1 MMAGSVLIGL
11 DGGGTKTE
19 CVVLDAA
26 LGASGALPDD
36 LSALPE
42 LGRGTAPSTNWNSVG
57 PEAAHTHFIAA
68 IDAALSAAQRD
79 ISDVV
84 AIGIGMSGVDR
95 PDDRARVQ
103 GWLDDLLPGRVHVIE
118 NDGVAAL
125 AAGTGGR
132 RYGIVIISGTGMI
145 ALGFDAT
152 GKRVRAGG
160 WGALLGD
167 GGSGYAIGA
176 AVLRA
181 FTWAVD
187 GRGPQT
193 SLVDAVMNHLELD
206 NPQQLVR
213 WTYDDIAWHRF
224 AALAPLAVTHAQAGD
239 SVANAILDQAAD
251 DLAVAVQAVAA
262 QLDFGDQSFPLVM
275 AGGSLRPG
283 PLAERLTALLA
294 DRLPTARPTRP
305 QVDPCVGAAL
315 LAWHAYRI

>member
-1 MMAGSVLIGL
+1 MTRSVLLGL

-19 CVVLDAA
+19 CVAIDADLEGMA
-26 LGASGALPDD
+26 KLPDD

-42 LGRGTAPSTNWNSVG
+42 LSRGSAPSTNWNSVG
-57 PEAAHTHFIAA
+57 PEAAHTHFRAA
-68 IDAALSAAQRD
+68 IDTALAAAQRD
-79 ISDVV
+79 ISDVA

-103 GWLDDLLPGRVHVIE
+103 GWLDELLPGRVHVIE

-132 RYGIVIISGTGMI
+132 RYGIVLISGTGMI

-176 AVLRA
+176 AILRA
-181 FTWAVD
+181 FTWAAD

-193 SLVDAVMNHLELD
+193 SLVRGVMDHLRLE

-224 AALAPLAVTHAQAGD
+224 SALAPLAVSHAEAGD
-239 SVANAILDQAAD
+239 PVANGILDQAAD

-262 QLDFGDQSFPLVM
+262 QLNFGGQPFPLVM
-275 AGGSLRPG
+275 AGGNLRLG
-283 PLAERLTALLA
+283 PLADRLTALLV
-294 DRLPTARPTRP
+294 DRLPAAQP
-305 QVDPCVGAAL
+305 QCPRVDPCVGAAL
-315 LAWHAYRI
+315 LAWHVYKQ